1 MTPSATTDWA
11 SLLLDAGINIPLD
24 GKTEYSI
31 TCPFHMDTS
40 PSLSINIEQG
50 LWICFA
56 GCGQGSL
63 MTFFQRLLNK
73 TPREIEYMMR
83 GKEYDSIFMQNTPT
97 VKPEKEMA
105 EITLDDAII
114 TDKFAKWVYDRG
126 FTKEVLMDWGCG
138 TDPNGSLVI
147 PAYDVNDRCIGT
159 ITRRHQLEPKYM
171 YSKAFRKSQ
180 ILFGGN
186 RVKPNKFVCVVEGSL
201 DAIWLSQHGYA
212 AVALLGMSMSKKQQD
227 LLLELPVEE
236 VILMLDND
244 EAGRKGKQQALK
256 ALHRSVF
263 TTFVKFPDDIKDIQE
278 VQHQITIDKLIED
291 RLFF

>member
-1 MTPSATTDWA
+1 MYLPPNIDWGQ
-11 SLLLDAGINIPLD
+11 LLLNA
-24 GKTEYSI
+24 SI
-31 TCPFHMDTS
+31 DVPSGAAEFSIVCPFHDDTIAS
-40 PSLSINIEQG
+40 CSINIDKG
-50 LWICFA
+50 VWICFA
-56 GCGQGSL
+56 GCGKGSL
-63 MTFFQRLLNK
+63 AYFLQRVLHLDQEELQLLLVQKDFNFDFNFFDDFFEVEDTLPEVALPDDFNPNK
-73 TPREIEYMMR
+73 YPLW
-83 GKEYDSIFMQNTPT
+83 IFQ
-97 VKPEKEMA
+97 
-105 EITLDDAII
+105 
-114 TDKFAKWVYDRG
+114 RG

-171 YSKAFRKSQ
+171 YSKGFRKSQ